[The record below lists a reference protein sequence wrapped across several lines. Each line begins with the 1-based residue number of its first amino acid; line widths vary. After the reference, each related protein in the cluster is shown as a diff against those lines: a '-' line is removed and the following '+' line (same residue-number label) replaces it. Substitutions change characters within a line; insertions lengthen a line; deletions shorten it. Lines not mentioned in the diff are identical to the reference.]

1 MPLASTTSAF
11 TTVQSL
17 QESSAMQ
24 PSNESITTRAFA
36 RINASDVTEVTKDKD
51 DKGLFLTIDTTDR
64 PEPEHFIL

>member
-1 MPLASTTSAF
+1 
-11 TTVQSL
+11 
-17 QESSAMQ
+17 MQ